1 MYVCV
6 CFGLSLRVHS
16 GPADHA
22 VRPNPRAGGCNRR
35 SRGLPAVTLP
45 ILCTLAAIYVLRFE
59 RRFGLP
65 KVLRQSCSPD
75 PCTSPAITFRISV
88 FAHFVYTCRMPFLFI
103 ISMSWVSRWVCGKCT
118 QNGQSVAGRGVRP
131 ECRDHGPGARI
142 PCPKD
147 RLRRRL
153 SPRASVTVCNCRLS
167 PRTYHTGPQPPA
179 VDLPGPR
186 CGLGVNT
193 SRAQG
198 REVAHC
204 GTRNSSQVLWT
215 RPGARGRRPPG
226 AVNRSCSPRAHV
238 APAGANLE
246 HGSGNRIGHRGVAP
260 MCRRTARRPRT
271 APLLPRAS
279 RGSSMHLCRDVHHP
293 VILGS
298 DVPGYRTNP
307 ARNRKAGGDD
317 CRATGRNG

>member
-1 MYVCV
+1 MPRVPAVGSLPSSLPVGVVYVCV

-16 GPADHA
+16 GPAGHA

-45 ILCTLAAIYVLRFE
+45 ILCTLAPIYVLRFE
-59 RRFGLP
+59 RRFGLS

-75 PCTSPAITFRISV
+75 SCTSPAITFRISV

-153 SPRASVTVCNCRLS
+153 SPRASVTVGYL
-167 PRTYHTGPQPPA
+167 PAHTI
-179 VDLPGPR
+179 
-186 CGLGVNT
+186 
-193 SRAQG
+193 
-198 REVAHC
+198 
-204 GTRNSSQVLWT
+204 
-215 RPGARGRRPPG
+215 RGR
-226 AVNRSCSPRAHV
+226 N
-238 APAGANLE
+238 
-246 HGSGNRIGHRGVAP
+246 
-260 MCRRTARRPRT
+260 RRPST
-271 APLLPRAS
+271 
-279 RGSSMHLCRDVHHP
+279 CRDR
-293 VILGS
+293 
-298 DVPGYRTNP
+298 DVGWT
-307 ARNRKAGGDD
+307 
-317 CRATGRNG
+317 